1 MEQKK
6 TEIRV
11 GKTIFIVTAECS
23 PTATETIEQKL
34 KKLINQ
40 HTSGD
45 GEFSRKLLDDGN
57 NQLAM
62 CSNQSEYSQKQTRTG
77 TMSYDEA

>member
-23 PTATETIEQKL
+23 LTATETIEQKL

-40 HTSGD
+40 HASGARK
-45 GEFSRKLLDDGN
+45 GIRKLSDDGN

-62 CSNQSEYSQKQTRTG
+62 YSNQSEYGQ
-77 TMSYDEA
+77 

>member
-40 HTSGD
+40 HA
-45 GEFSRKLLDDGN
+45 SRARKGIRKSSDDGN

-62 CSNQSEYSQKQTRTG
+62 YLNQSEYGQ
-77 TMSYDEA
+77 

>member
-11 GKTIFIVTAECS
+11 GKTIFIVKTECS
-23 PTATETIEQKL
+23 PTATETNEQKR

-40 HTSGD
+40 HASGA
-45 GEFSRKLLDDGN
+45 RKGIRKSSDDGN

-62 CSNQSEYSQKQTRTG
+62 YLNQSEYGQ
-77 TMSYDEA
+77 

>member
-1 MEQKK
+1 MERKK

-40 HTSGD
+40 HASGARK
-45 GEFSRKLLDDGN
+45 GIRKLSDDGN

-62 CSNQSEYSQKQTRTG
+62 YSNQSEYGQ
-77 TMSYDEA
+77 

>member
-23 PTATETIEQKL
+23 LTATETIEQKL

-40 HTSGD
+40 HASGA
-45 GEFSRKLLDDGN
+45 RKGIRKSSGDGN

-62 CSNQSEYSQKQTRTG
+62 YLNQSEYGQ
-77 TMSYDEA
+77 

>member
-34 KKLINQ
+34 KKLIDQ
-40 HTSGD
+40 HASRAGK
-45 GEFSRKLLDDGN
+45 GIRKLSDDGN
-57 NQLAM
+57 NQLALYL
-62 CSNQSEYSQKQTRTG
+62 NQSEYGQ
-77 TMSYDEA
+77 

>member
-23 PTATETIEQKL
+23 LTATETIEQKL

-40 HTSGD
+40 HA
-45 GEFSRKLLDDGN
+45 SRARKGIRKSSDDGN

-62 CSNQSEYSQKQTRTG
+62 YLNQSEYGQ
-77 TMSYDEA
+77 

>member
-23 PTATETIEQKL
+23 LTATETIEQKL

-40 HTSGD
+40 HASGARK
-45 GEFSRKLLDDGN
+45 GIRKLSDGGN

-62 CSNQSEYSQKQTRTG
+62 YSNQSEYGQ
-77 TMSYDEA
+77 

>member
-40 HTSGD
+40 HASGA
-45 GEFSRKLLDDGN
+45 RKVIG
-57 NQLAM
+57 
-62 CSNQSEYSQKQTRTG
+62 
-77 TMSYDEA
+77 